1 MSNTRNID
9 IYDGQLENEDVDF
22 WEIEGVPVAQVFDGK
37 TGVIAL
43 AETPYKFPRELLDS
57 YHGRK
62 LEREQFFKLFPD
74 TLRYF
79 EPQQKRAVAGS
90 K

>member
-1 MSNTRNID
+1 MNNIRNIS

-22 WEIEGVPVAQVFDGK
+22 WEIEGIPVAQIFDGK

-43 AETPYKFPRELLDS
+43 TEKPYKFPRELLDS

-62 LEREQFFKLFPD
+62 LSKNEFFKLFPD
-74 TLRYF
+74 TWRYF
-79 EPQQKRAVAGS
+79 EPQQKKSVAGT